1 MRTATCVPQL
11 WRARPQLS
19 VLRAGLL
26 HLPLTPDL
34 PHRFLSISCKP
45 PGKSMRLHEHRM
57 LMLSDRELTALVQ
70 LDVP

>member
-11 WRARPQLS
+11 WKARPQLS
-19 VLRAGLL
+19 VLRAGL
-26 HLPLTPDL
+26 
-34 PHRFLSISCKP
+34 PHTFLSISCKP